1 MQKNSRILLFLLFF
15 FNLNTNGQE
24 AYKIEADFLLFEEAK
39 TGLPVLVYN
48 DSMLVKGFDFKRHYK
63 TQFPEDLQKKHFKSY
78 QFQIDQKNY
87 LVDAGC
93 GPVLQFE
100 GTSFKRLD
108 NSFRHQNQY
117 YAVPFVYEKEM
128 YLWGG
133 YGLFTQ
139 KNILTHFS

>member
-1 MQKNSRILLFLLFF
+1 MQKNSRILLFLFYF

-24 AYKIEADFLLFEEAK
+24 AYKIEVDFLLFEEAK

-87 LVDAGC
+87 LVDAG
-93 GPVLQFE
+93 
-100 GTSFKRLD
+100 
-108 NSFRHQNQY
+108 
-117 YAVPFVYEKEM
+117 
-128 YLWGG
+128 
-133 YGLFTQ
+133 
-139 KNILTHFS
+139 